1 MTLPSIR
8 DVNLHDKRVG
18 IRVDFNV
25 PMEDGKIINDARLR
39 AALPTIQLAL
49 AAKARVFLWSHLGR
63 PDPKCPDRHLSL
75 EPVAKQLSTLL
86 NYPVRFE
93 SDWLDGLELTTE
105 QVVLCENVRFNPGE
119 KENNPELAKKM
130 AALCDVFV
138 MDAFATAH
146 RSEAS
151 TVGVVTFA
159 PISVMGLLVASE
171 LQALDKALQ
180 DPRKPVVAIVGG
192 AKVSD
197 KIQLLKQLIAKVDTL
212 IVGGGIANTFLV
224 ALGYSV
230 GQSLYEKDCVAIAE
244 TLLEQAQ
251 QQSTK
256 LLLPK
261 DVVVAKSLT
270 ETSSVRACSC
280 DEVKNEESI
289 YDVGPESSKE
299 YAVEISRAGTIIWN
313 GPLGVFEV
321 DAFSTGTQALAKA
334 IAKSQAFTLAG
345 GGETLTAIER
355 CGVRDNLSYVSTGGG
370 AFLAYLE
377 GKTLPAIG
385 VLERSDV

>member
-8 DVNLHDKRVG
+8 DVDLHDKRVG

-25 PMEDGKIINDARLR
+25 PMEEGKIINDARLR
-39 AALPTIQLAL
+39 AAVPTIQLAL

-63 PDPKCPDRHLSL
+63 PDPESPDRQLSL
-75 EPVAKQLSTLL
+75 EPVAKRLSILL

-93 SDWLDGLELTTE
+93 PNWLEGFELATD
-105 QVVLCENVRFNPGE
+105 QVVLCENVRFNSGE
-119 KENNPELAKKM
+119 KENDPMLAKKM
-130 AALCDVFV
+130 AELCDIFV

-146 RSEAS
+146 RTEAS
-151 TVGVVTFA
+151 TVGVATFA
-159 PISVMGLLVASE
+159 PISVMGLLVDSE
-171 LQALDKALQ
+171 LQALSKALEA
-180 DPRKPVVAIVGG
+180 PKKPVVAIVGG

-230 GQSLYEKDCVAIAE
+230 GQSLYEKDCVTLAE
-244 TLLEQAQ
+244 NLLAQAQ

-261 DVVVAKSLT
+261 DVVVARSLT
-270 ETSSVRACSC
+270 AQASAHACSC
-280 DEVKNEESI
+280 DEVESEESI
-289 YDVGPESSKE
+289 YDVGPESSQE
-299 YAVEISRAGTIIWN
+299 YAAEISEAGTVIWN

-321 DAFSTGTQALAKA
+321 DAFSTGTQGLAKA
-334 IAKSQAFTLAG
+334 IAVSKAFSLAG

-355 CGVRDNLSYVSTGGG
+355 YGVQDNLSYVSTGGG

-385 VLERSDV
+385 VLERSNV